1 VYGRRIKREAKW
13 YMQIFYKWF
22 YRIFRKLSDVEVPV
36 DAGDFSLIDK
46 KVVSHLLKFSEKDI
60 FLRGLRAW
68 VGFKQTGVDYVRPE
82 RLFGKSTN
90 NFAKNIWWAKKGI
103 FSFSMKPLYYIQTLG
118 MCMFIAT
125 ILMGIYYLI
134 NYYVNPPGENARGI
148 MTVIM
153 LTLGINSILLL
164 SLSIIGDYIGKIT
177 EEVKNRPKFIRNKI
191 IISRKI
197 YRTEQEIEQVI
208 QKQKRK

>member
-1 VYGRRIKREAKW
+1 
-13 YMQIFYKWF
+13 
-22 YRIFRKLSDVEVPV
+22 VPV

-68 VGFKQTGVDYVRPE
+68 VGFRQTGVDYVRPE

-90 NFAKNIWWAKKGI
+90 NFTKNIWWAKKGI

-118 MCMFIAT
+118 MIMFITT
-125 ILMGIYYLI
+125 IFMGIYYLI
-134 NYYVNPPGENARGI
+134 NYYLNPPGENARGI

-153 LTLGINSILLL
+153 LMLGINSILLL
-164 SLSIIGDYIGKIT
+164 SISIIGDYVGKIT

-191 IISRKI
+191 IINRKI
-197 YRTEQEIEQVI
+197 YGTEQEIDDVI
-208 QKQKRK
+208 QKQKKK